1 MYTAWSS
8 FSSVNRISLLPIC
21 CMSWMLHT
29 YFVSCLSLL
38 CCILSEQIF
47 VVVILN
53 MSYPLHIFLLS
64 VPYFS
69 KCSKR
74 GRNVCVLFGCLF
86 LGGVTMHLDFGIKIV
101 LLWLIVLW
109 AKMIKFVVFG
119 LSIKSMLLFSCYL
132 IWQCCLYFGIPI
144 SPILI
149 CCILLWYHII

>member
-1 MYTAWSS
+1 
-8 FSSVNRISLLPIC
+8 
-21 CMSWMLHT
+21 MSWMLHI

-38 CCILSEQIF
+38 CCIF
-47 VVVILN
+47 VWTNICGSDTEYV
-53 MSYPLHIFLLS
+53 SSFAFFLLS

-109 AKMIKFVVFG
+109 ANMIKFVVFG
-119 LSIKSMLLFSCYL
+119 LPIKSMLFFSCYL
-132 IWQCCLYFGIPI
+132 IWQCCLYFDIPI
-144 SPILI
+144 SLIPI

>member
-1 MYTAWSS
+1 VFWEIVYVKCSTCWISNFYLFNISNIPYRRYTCYVAS
-8 FSSVNRISLLPIC
+8 
-21 CMSWMLHT
+21 
-29 YFVSCLSLL
+29 
-38 CCILSEQIF
+38 LSEQIF

-53 MSYPLHIFLLS
+53 MSHRLHIFLLS

-109 AKMIKFVVFG
+109 ANMIKFVVFG
-119 LSIKSMLLFSCYL
+119 LPIKSMLLFSCYL
-132 IWQCCLYFGIPI
+132 IWQCCLYFDIPI
-144 SPILI
+144 SLIPI
-149 CCILLWYHII
+149 CYILLWYHII